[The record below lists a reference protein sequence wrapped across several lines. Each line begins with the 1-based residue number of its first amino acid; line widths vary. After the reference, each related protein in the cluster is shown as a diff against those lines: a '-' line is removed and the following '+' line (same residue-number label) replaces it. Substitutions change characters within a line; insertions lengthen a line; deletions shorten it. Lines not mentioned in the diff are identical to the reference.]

1 MGSQLLEFAPGAFF
15 TPTDRQIIDFYLKPK
30 ILGNSLKF
38 DVVADKQV
46 FGVNSNPWQVLDIH
60 DDHSWFDCADNEF
73 ERIRFVYTKLSKMAT
88 CNSKNNTTRT
98 RENSWRKAGCGTWTS
113 KSKPVEITDFHG
125 NVIGEKRYYVFRI
138 KNSDSD
144 SAAAV
149 LSQFGSFRMHEFC
162 LSGIYQN
169 FDPSSTRVLCKI
181 THQSCK
187 NLLSPVIATNST
199 SNLIEPPTVLDNE
212 NFLVQ
217 VTNNDQG
224 AECVPEIA
232 DFEIADFEESSTE
245 PSALDSDPFDSDP
258 IVVDDALLNEVYE
271 FLNSTVPVP
280 EDEDTTALGKRKL
293 EQESFCGTKKLCL
306 G

>member
-1 MGSQLLEFAPGAFF
+1 
-15 TPTDRQIIDFYLKPK
+15 
-30 ILGNSLKF
+30 
-38 DVVADKQV
+38 
-46 FGVNSNPWQVLDIH
+46 
-60 DDHSWFDCADNEF
+60 
-73 ERIRFVYTKLSKMAT
+73 MAT
-88 CNSKNNTTRT
+88 CNSNSKNNKTRT
-98 RENSWRKAGCGTWTS
+98 AGCGTWAG

-138 KNSDSD
+138 KNPD

-169 FDPSSTRVLCKI
+169 FDPSGTRVLCKI

-199 SNLIEPPTVLDNE
+199 SNLIEPPTVVDNE

-232 DFEIADFEESSTE
+232 DFEIADFEIADFEIADFEESSTE
-245 PSALDSDPFDSDP
+245 PSALDSDP
-258 IVVDDALLNEVYE
+258 IVVDDAWLNEVYE
-271 FLNSTVPVP
+271 LLNSTTVP
-280 EDEDTTALGKRKL
+280 EDLGKRKL

>member
-88 CNSKNNTTRT
+88 CNSKNNNTRT

-138 KNSDSD
+138 KNSD

-199 SNLIEPPTVLDNE
+199 SNLIEPPTVVDNE

-258 IVVDDALLNEVYE
+258 IVVDDAWLNEVYE
-271 FLNSTVPVP
+271 LLNSTTVP
-280 EDEDTTALGKRKL
+280 EDLGKRKR